1 MPETQIRVPTIDTN
15 ATSLSNNVPITAK
28 AIPDLGGSKSDMPPP
43 IVNHDIQTSLFPAPT
58 EDLHNET
65 LPPTAVLPPL
75 TQDTISVKQ
84 SESLAS
90 IPKKRGRP
98 PKTTELSKPQ
108 NATEQQAQLPVSR
121 PSRER
126 KPVKNYDASTGEWI

>member
-1 MPETQIRVPTIDTN
+1 MPETQIRVPVIDTN
-15 ATSLSNNVPITAK
+15 APSLYNNVPIAVK
-28 AIPDLGGSKSDMPPP
+28 AIPDLGRSKSDMPPP
-43 IVNHDIQTSLFPAPT
+43 IVNHNTQTSLSPAPT
-58 EDLHNET
+58 KDLHNET

-90 IPKKRGRP
+90 IPKKCGRP
-98 PKTTELSKPQ
+98 PKTTELSKQQ
-108 NATEQQAQLPVSR
+108 NSTEQKAQLPVSR

-126 KPVKNYDASTGEWI
+126 KPVKSYDASTADWI